1 MIRQEY
7 LQKEKIPAIKLT
19 KIGDTIRVVTT
30 DDSALMRLTLSRYLN
45 RFPDIEVVG
54 QASNGQEMLALVQTT
69 QPDVVVLDVE
79 MPVMNGIEA
88 LERLMCAHPMPVIM
102 LSNLTWS
109 GAETTLQAL
118 ELGAVDFVVKP
129 HPGVTMAETV
139 ELLVEKIRQASTAN
153 VQAYSANQNASV
165 EDHRFGPNGFDAGQN
180 HSKRISA
187 LQPQDML
194 LVVASSTGGPSA
206 LTTFLSALPAGLP
219 LGGVIVQHMP
229 AGFTTILCQRL
240 NKIGEYMVVEATTG
254 SRLMRGQFLVAPGG
268 YHLKF
273 DRQGVAMLNEGPV
286 VNGVRPAADVTFRS
300 LAQHFGPRI
309 TAVVLTGM
317 GNDGFAGAQ
326 DIHRRGGRILAQDE
340 QSAVVFGMP
349 RRIIESD
356 LAEYIS
362 SPALLAAYAA
372 KQVAL

>member
-7 LQKEKIPAIKLT
+7 TKKEKIAT
-19 KIGDTIRVVTT
+19 KPIQMGDTIRVVTT
-30 DDSALMRLTLSRYLN
+30 DDSALIRLTLSRYLN

-54 QASNGQEMLALVQTT
+54 QASNGQEMLALVETT

-88 LERLMCAHPMPVIM
+88 LERLMHTHPLPVIM

-109 GAETTLQAL
+109 GAEVTLQAL

-139 ELLVEKIRQASTAN
+139 DLLVEKIRQATTAN
-153 VQAYSANQNASV
+153 VHAYSAHQNTRAKSNG
-165 EDHRFGPNGFDAGQN
+165 FTPNGIDADQN
-180 HSKRISA
+180 HGKKISA
-187 LQPQDML
+187 LHPQDML
-194 LVVASSTGGPSA
+194 LVIASSTGGPSA
-206 LTTFLSALPAGLP
+206 LTAFLCALPTGLT
-219 LGGVIVQHMP
+219 LGGVIIQHMP
-229 AGFTTILCQRL
+229 AGFTTILSQRL
-240 NKIGEYMVVEATTG
+240 NKIGDYTIIEATTG

-268 YHLKF
+268 YHLTF
-273 DRQGVAMLNEGPV
+273 DRQGVATLEEGPV

-309 TAVVLTGM
+309 IAVVMTGM
-317 GNDGFAGAQ
+317 GCDGFAGAQ
-326 DIHRRGGRILAQDE
+326 DIHRHGGRILAQDE

-349 RRIIESD
+349 RRIVEAN
-356 LAEYIS
+356 LAEYVS